1 VSGVGAIPTASG
13 EGLRHRPRGSDW
25 PSIREAGMNA
35 GPLAASPGDTASTD
49 GYEHAQ
55 EGNATVERLN
65 QRKRL
70 IRWSQKGTGP
80 WAGGFRHV
88 RPSPH
93 RGPGGVFPL
102 YVHRQTRCGNGVTPC
117 VLSGDGQ
124 ADGVGANRMA
134 CGEGSRQKPRPPG
147 KLEDMQTDV
156 RLSGMES
163 FQVGCTRHERVG
175 NGDV

>member
-1 VSGVGAIPTASG
+1 MPTAPG
-13 EGLRHRPRGSDW
+13 EGLIHMPRGSDW
-25 PSIREAGMNA
+25 PSIRAAGMNA
-35 GPLAASPGDTASTD
+35 AQLAASPGDTASTD
-49 GYEHAQ
+49 GYEYAQ
-55 EGNATVERLN
+55 EGKATVDRLN

-70 IRWSQKGTGP
+70 IRWSHKGTGLR
-80 WAGGFRHV
+80 AGGFLHV
-88 RPSPH
+88 RHSPPT
-93 RGPGGVFPL
+93 GPGGGFPL

-147 KLEDMQTDV
+147 KLEDRPTDV

>member
-1 VSGVGAIPTASG
+1 M
-13 EGLRHRPRGSDW
+13 PRGSDW
-25 PSIREAGMNA
+25 PSIRAAGMNA
-35 GPLAASPGDTASTD
+35 EQLEASPGDTASTD
-49 GYEHAQ
+49 GYGYAQ
-55 EGNATVERLN
+55 EGNETVDRLN

-70 IRWSQKGTGP
+70 IRWSQNGTGP

-88 RPSPH
+88 RHAPH
-93 RGPGGVFPL
+93 IGPGGVFPL

-175 NGDV
+175 NGYV

>member
-1 VSGVGAIPTASG
+1 M
-13 EGLRHRPRGSDW
+13 PRGSAW

-35 GPLAASPGDTASTD
+35 EQLEASPGDTARTD
-49 GYEHAQ
+49 GYGYAQ
-55 EGNATVERLN
+55 EGNETVDRLN

-70 IRWSQKGTGP
+70 IRWSQNGTGS

-88 RPSPH
+88 RHSPH
-93 RGPGGVFPL
+93 IGPGGVFPL

-117 VLSGDGQ
+117 VLSGEGQ
-124 ADGVGANRMA
+124 SAGAGANRMA
-134 CGEGSRQKPRPPG
+134 RGKGSRQKPRSLG
-147 KLEDMQTDV
+147 KPEDMQTDV
-156 RLSGMES
+156 RLNGMES